1 MVKQIEQDGSL
12 KFMKI
17 KKIGE
22 TYSKI
27 LPEDL
32 NKYEILSG
40 MDITI

>member
-1 MVKQIEQDGSL
+1 MVKEIREDGSL
-12 KFMKI
+12 KFLKI
-17 KKIGE
+17 KTIGE